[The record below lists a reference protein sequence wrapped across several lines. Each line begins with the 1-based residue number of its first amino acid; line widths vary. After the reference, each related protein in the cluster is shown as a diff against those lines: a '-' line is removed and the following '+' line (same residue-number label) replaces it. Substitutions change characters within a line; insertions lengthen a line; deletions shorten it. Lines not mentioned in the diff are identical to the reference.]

1 MTITPAPGPTSPKR
15 GRGRTVLIVVAVVA
29 VVCCGGSVAAGWAL
43 YKGVGA
49 ATGPP
54 HDAGDKFLSD
64 LESGNTSGAYGLL
77 CESERGHLSQDSF
90 TSLIAAQP
98 RLRSHKI
105 VSTSVRS
112 VNGNAG
118 ALVVADLHRDSGSVD
133 RHSIQ
138 LFREGGAWHV
148 CGDPY

>member
-15 GRGRTVLIVVAVVA
+15 RTGRTVLIVAAVVA

-49 ATGPP
+49 AVGAP

-64 LESGNTSGAYGLL
+64 LESGDTAGAYGLL
-77 CESERGHLSQDSF
+77 CDTERGHLSQADF

-105 VSTSVRS
+105 VSTSVHT
-112 VNGNAG
+112 VNGNAA
-118 ALVVADLHRDSGSVD
+118 ALVVADLHRESGSVEH
-133 RHSIQ
+133 HSIQ
-138 LFREGGAWHV
+138 LFREGGNWRV
-148 CGDPY
+148 CGNPY